1 MGDFASANNLFNSHT
16 NARKCSEIERVPILD
31 SLDHPLR
38 LQGGKGEEVLESDET
53 VLRMQSWD
61 RWTEDHK
68 VTQPGQEGREEA
80 AVGLGQQEVYMDQ
93 FI

>member
-1 MGDFASANNLFNSHT
+1 MLGNREGAKSGLSGPPTEAPGG
-16 NARKCSEIERVPILD
+16 ER
-31 SLDHPLR
+31 
-38 LQGGKGEEVLESDET
+38 EEVLESDET

-80 AVGLGQQEVYMDQ
+80 AVGLGQQEVYMYQ